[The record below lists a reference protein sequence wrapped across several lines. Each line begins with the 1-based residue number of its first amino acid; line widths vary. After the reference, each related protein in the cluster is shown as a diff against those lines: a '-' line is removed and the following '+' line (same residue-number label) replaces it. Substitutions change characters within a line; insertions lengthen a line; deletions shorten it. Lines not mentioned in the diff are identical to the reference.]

1 MVESMEEIKLIEFK
15 EMDLEGG
22 TIIAGFPSIGLVS
35 TIAANYLI
43 DSLGLKQIGAMDS
56 KYFPALSVVHSAEP
70 LSPVRLYA
78 GIPDKGKKIAIFVSE
93 FRPKP
98 NLISPIADVI
108 MDWAEKK
115 GCELLI
121 SPEGMVVEG
130 KEMEVVKKE
139 SAYAIGSTEDAR
151 NMLIQRGIPQFKN
164 GIIAGVSGVLLNKGK
179 YKNFNVISILAE
191 AHPKLRPVESVTGG
205 LFVAGAGQAPKDIP
219 EAVAQASGAASK
231 VQAMFSGDVLHQEP
245 IVAAVDEEL
254 CSGCKLCIPICPY
267 DARVFDEEKGIVS
280 VNEVLCEGCGSC
292 IAACPSGAAQQK
304 NFTDDQIYS
313 MVNTILEG
321 D

>member
-1 MVESMEEIKLIEFK
+1 MVEPMGEVTLIEFK
-15 EMDLEGG
+15 EVDLKGG

-56 KYFPALSVVHSAEP
+56 KFFPTLSVVHSAEP
-70 LSPVRLYA
+70 LSPVRIYA
-78 GIPDKGKKIAIFVSE
+78 GVPDKGKKIAVFVSE

-98 NLISPIADVI
+98 NLIAPIADVI

-115 GCELLI
+115 GCKLLI

-130 KEMEVVKKE
+130 KEMEVVKRE

-191 AHPKLRPVESVTGG
+191 AHPNYP
-205 LFVAGAGQAPKDIP
+205 
-219 EAVAQASGAASK
+219 
-231 VQAMFSGDVLHQEP
+231 
-245 IVAAVDEEL
+245 
-254 CSGCKLCIPICPY
+254 
-267 DARVFDEEKGIVS
+267 DARAAAATIEVIASLLDLEINVAPLYEEAERI
-280 VNEVLCEGCGSC
+280 EQHL
-292 IAACPSGAAQQK
+292 QK
-304 NFTDDQIYS
+304 LHKQAKPVVTHDHGLGPMY
-313 MVNTILEG
+313 G
-321 D
+321 